1 MAQQSVDGV
10 IVTVGDWFAK
20 LPALPANWR
29 EGLVKIIPWIAIIFG
44 VLGVVLSIASFG
56 ILAFL
61 SPLVAMGGG
70 LGAVASGPLA
80 AVFLF
85 VSSLLLVLAYK
96 GTKDR
101 RYAGWRFLFFSEVV
115 SLGSAVVFF
124 SVGGIFWGLVSF
136 YLLFQIRS
144 YYK

>member
-10 IVTVGDWFAK
+10 IVTVGEQFAK
-20 LPALPANWR
+20 LPALPTNWK
-29 EGLVKIIPWIAIIFG
+29 EGLVKITPWIAIIFG

-56 ILAFL
+56 ILTFL
-61 SPLVAMGGG
+61 SPMVALGGG
-70 LGAVASGPLA
+70 LGAAASGPLA
-80 AVFLF
+80 AIFLF
-85 VSSLLLVLAYK
+85 VSSLLLVLAFK

-101 RYAGWRFLFFSEVV
+101 KYVGWRFLFLSEVV
-115 SLGSAVVFF
+115 SLVSAVALF
-124 SVGGIFWGLVSF
+124 SVGGIFWSLVSF